1 MRAMRKRWVRISL
14 GVLAILIAGV
24 SFYFDGMLRATIERN
39 INRNLKGYSARIR
52 AVSFHPIG
60 FSLDLLD
67 TVIVQDRHPDPPIM
81 RVPRLHASVNWE
93 ALLHGRL
100 VADFLFERPK
110 LYVNLTQAR
119 TEIREKIPM
128 RERGWQEALESIY
141 PLKINL
147 FRVEGAEITYV
158 DQGPFRPL
166 QLSHMNL
173 QADNIR
179 NVKSPDNVY
188 PSKIHLDGV
197 VFDAGKIVLDGN
209 ANFLAEPHIG
219 VRASVSLT
227 QIPLDYFKP
236 ITTRYNV
243 PVRGGTL
250 SSTAN
255 LEYAPKTK
263 IVNLQEVSIQGV
275 EIGYVHKPETAQVE
289 TERAKQVQ
297 QTAKQVT
304 NAPEILLRLDKLNVL
319 NSTFSFR
326 DEAANTPYQLFV
338 SNAEIRLANLSNQ
351 RGEGTATGTVKGRFM
366 GSGDTDIQLMFLPVG
381 KQSDLD
387 LTARIDGTD
396 LAAMND
402 LLRSYGG
409 FDVGGGQFSVYSE
422 VNIRQ
427 GNVKGYIRPLFK
439 DVEISD
445 PRKESEKG
453 VLQKIKETILS
464 GITWILKNQPRHE
477 IGTTVNIS
485 GILRS
490 PEYSTW
496 EAVGGLLKNA
506 FIKPLLP
513 GFKER
518 PGTSSAKESSAG
530 SQDKAQ

>member
-147 FRVEGAEITYV
+147 FRVENMDVTYA

-166 QLSHMNL
+166 ELSHMNL
-173 QADNIR
+173 QAENIR
-179 NVKSPDNVY
+179 NVKSPDHVY

-197 VFDAGKIVLDGN
+197 VFDVGKVALDGK
-209 ANFLAEPHIG
+209 ANFLAEPYVG
-219 VRASVSLT
+219 LRTSVSLKG
-227 QIPLDYFKP
+227 IPLEYFRP

-263 IVNLQEVSIQGV
+263 IIDLQEVLIQGV
-275 EIGYVHKPETAQVE
+275 DIEYVHKPETASVE
-289 TERAKQVQ
+289 TARAKQIQ
-297 QTAKQVT
+297 RTATQAS
-304 NAPEILLRLDKLNVL
+304 NAPEILLRLDKLNIL
-319 NSTFSFR
+319 KSTTSFR
-326 DEAANTPYQLFV
+326 NEAAHTPYQLFL
-338 SNAEIRLANLSNQ
+338 SHADIRLANLSNQ
-351 RGEGTATGTVKGRFM
+351 RGEIGRAH
-366 GSGDTDIQLMFLPVG
+366 V
-381 KQSDLD
+381 
-387 LTARIDGTD
+387 
-396 LAAMND
+396 
-402 LLRSYGG
+402 
-409 FDVGGGQFSVYSE
+409 
-422 VNIRQ
+422 
-427 GNVKGYIRPLFK
+427 
-439 DVEISD
+439 
-445 PRKESEKG
+445 
-453 VLQKIKETILS
+453 
-464 GITWILKNQPRHE
+464 
-477 IGTTVNIS
+477 
-485 GILRS
+485 
-490 PEYSTW
+490 
-496 EAVGGLLKNA
+496 
-506 FIKPLLP
+506 
-513 GFKER
+513 
-518 PGTSSAKESSAG
+518 
-530 SQDKAQ
+530 

>member
-1 MRAMRKRWVRISL
+1 MKKRWLWISL
-14 GVLAILIAGV
+14 GLLAILIAGV
-24 SFYFDGMLRATIERN
+24 SFYVDWILRASIERN
-39 INRNLKGYSARIR
+39 INQNLKGYSARIR

-67 TVIVQDRHPDPPIM
+67 TTIVQDKHPDPPIM
-81 RVPRLHASVNWE
+81 RVPRLHASVHWG
-93 ALLHGRL
+93 ALLHGRA
-100 VADFLFERPK
+100 VADFLFDRPK

-147 FRVEGAEITYV
+147 FRIENAEVTYV

-166 QLSHMNL
+166 QLAHVNL
-173 QADNIR
+173 QAENIR

-197 VFDAGKIVLDGN
+197 VFDTGKIVLDGN
-209 ANFLAEPHIG
+209 ANFLAQPHIG
-219 VRASVSLT
+219 LRASLT
-227 QIPLDYFKP
+227 LERIPLDYFKP
-236 ITTRYNV
+236 ITSRYNV

-250 SSTAN
+250 SSIAN

-263 IVNLQEVSIQGV
+263 IINLQEVSIQGV
-275 EIGYVHKPETAQVE
+275 DIGYVHKPGTAAVE
-289 TERAKQVQ
+289 TERAEQIQ
-297 QTAKQVT
+297 QTAKQVS
-304 NAPEILLRLDKLNVL
+304 NEPEILLRLDKLNVL

-326 DEAANTPYQLFV
+326 NEAAKTPYQLFV
-338 SNAEIRLANLSNQ
+338 SHTDIRLANLSNQ
-351 RGEGTATGTVKGRFM
+351 RGEGTATGTVKGQFM
-366 GSGDTDIQLMFLPVG
+366 GSGDTDIQLTFLPVG

-387 LTARIDGTD
+387 LKARIDGAD

-409 FDVGGGQFSVYSE
+409 FDVGGGQFSLYSE
-422 VNIRQ
+422 VSIRQ
-427 GNVKGYIRPLFK
+427 GNVKGYLKPLFK
-439 DVEISD
+439 DVDISD
-445 PRKESEKG
+445 PTTESEKE
-453 VLQKIKETILS
+453 VLQQVKETLLR
-464 GITWILKNQPRHE
+464 GISWILKNRPRHE
-477 IGTTVNIS
+477 IATTVNIK
-485 GILRS
+485 GTLRS
-490 PEYSTW
+490 PQFSTW

-518 PGTSSAKESSAG
+518 SGTSPE
-530 SQDKAQ
+530 Q